1 MSNITEPIGNTD
13 GGGAKPLT
21 TPIMVDGIAFKF
33 QRDADEYISK
43 RGALTPAQI
52 KKEADN
58 IALAKETKK
67 KEAIVSNV
75 KGVAIVSAV
84 PLALAYFSYN
94 QKYSLTKGI
103 AVVVI
108 GSWVG
113 YTAFMIYAFSGNKI
127 FKNLGL

>member
-1 MSNITEPIGNTD
+1 
-13 GGGAKPLT
+13 
-21 TPIMVDGIAFKF
+21 
-33 QRDADEYISK
+33 
-43 RGALTPAQI
+43 LTPAQI